1 MSAMLQAMRRPF
13 VIAQPWRVA
22 LPAVALLLAAVLWL
36 YRDTAVAMV
45 SIWSRS
51 DTFAHAFLVPP
62 IVAWLV
68 WRERA
73 ELARLSPAPTAWM
86 LVPLAL
92 GGSLWLLGEL
102 GGVNAAAQLAL
113 VALLVGVVLTV
124 IGLKASRPIWFA
136 LGFMFFAVPFGEF
149 LLPQLMA
156 WTADFTIMAL
166 RLSGVPVYRDGLQFV
181 IPSGNWSVVEA
192 CSGVRYLIASV
203 MVGTLY
209 AYLNYRSTRR
219 KLVFIGFS
227 FVVPIVANWV
237 RAYLIVMLGHLS
249 NNKLAAGV
257 DHLVYGWVF
266 FGVVMFVMFMLGAR
280 WVEPPPATGPA
291 SASTAARA
299 SFAAVS
305 PAWLWSMVG
314 LAALVVAVPPWAAR
328 AADTAD
334 VDAGVSTL
342 VLPPPRNG
350 WRVAAPAGRAFKPSF
365 QQATSILE
373 QSYARDGRSV
383 GLYLAYYRHQ
393 DHDRKLVSS
402 NNVLV
407 PSQDA
412 AWVPI
417 ASGQREVTLDGRA
430 VGVRTLRLRPASALN
445 ASDAEPVRVAWQ
457 LYWVGGRFTAS
468 DARAKLLLA
477 LGKLTGR
484 GDDGAVIVVHAD
496 DDQGQAQARLEAFLA
511 DNMPAIVSQLLRARG
526 GE

>member
-1 MSAMLQAMRRPF
+1 MPQAMRRPF
-13 VIAQPWRVA
+13 AIAAPWRVA
-22 LPAVALLLAAVLWL
+22 LPATALLLAAVLWL

-62 IVAWLV
+62 IAAWLV

-92 GGSLWLLGEL
+92 AGSLWLLGEL

-113 VALLVGVVLTV
+113 VALLVGVVLAV

-136 LGFMFFAVPFGEF
+136 LGFLFFAVPFGEF

-266 FGVVMFVMFMLGAR
+266 FGVVMFAMFVIGAR
-280 WVEPPPATGPA
+280 WAE
-291 SASTAARA
+291 TAEAGGLNIGV
-299 SFAAVS
+299 AA
-305 PAWLWSMVG
+305 
-314 LAALVVAVPPWAAR
+314 
-328 AADTAD
+328 
-334 VDAGVSTL
+334 
-342 VLPPPRNG
+342 
-350 WRVAAPAGRAFKPSF
+350 AAPAGLSARWLWPVFAGAVIVLALPPWVASAVDQPASDTAAVRLNLPAPAPGWQPAAAGLALTPAFEHAS
-365 QQATSILE
+365 TTYE
-373 QSYARDGRSV
+373 RTYARGGRSV
-383 GLYLAYYRHQ
+383 TLYIAYYHHQ
-393 DHDRKLVSS
+393 DARHKLVSS
-402 NNVLV
+402 ENVLV
-407 PSQDA
+407 RSQDPV
-412 AWVPI
+412 WTQI
-417 ASGQREVTLDGRA
+417 ASGLRHVAFDGRTL
-430 VGVRTLRLRPASALN
+430 TLRTTRVRSAIN
-445 ASDAEPVRVAWQ
+445 TSTSSSDGSRVAWQ
-457 LYWVGGRFTAS
+457 VYWVNGKYTPS
-468 DARAKLLLA
+468 DARAKAYTAFDKLLR
-477 LGKLTGR
+477 R
-484 GDDGAVIVVHAD
+484 GDDGAAVVLMAD
-496 DDQGQAQARLEAFLA
+496 DDAKGGADAALEAFLA
-511 DNMPAIVSQLLRARG
+511 DHLGAIDSALQRAG
-526 GE
+526 ASAGE